1 MSVWLLLVFVM
12 STSNH
17 LKPIVVCLSFEN
29 LKCTTYMKREKK
41 QKEKKKKDG
50 PSLVGDPKRLPR
62 LDCPNHCQNLRY

>member
-1 MSVWLLLVFVM
+1 
-12 STSNH
+12 
-17 LKPIVVCLSFEN
+17 
-29 LKCTTYMKREKK
+29 MKREKK